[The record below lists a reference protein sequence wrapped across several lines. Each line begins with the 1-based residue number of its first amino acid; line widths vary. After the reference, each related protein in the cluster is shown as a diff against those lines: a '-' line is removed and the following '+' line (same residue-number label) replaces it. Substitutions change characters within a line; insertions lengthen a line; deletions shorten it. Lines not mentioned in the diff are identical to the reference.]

1 MANDILEPRDFFYTR
16 PPIPGAYR
24 RAKAR
29 LEDGTLLVLEEEGPR
44 VGIVSRG
51 EPKYVVSLH
60 EETAFP
66 VSCTCKGYRKH
77 QARGLYLCVHM
88 AATDLAVLGGMYLDT
103 LVTEK
108 PQVVFGEWA
117 SDAKARKALAYVFPA
132 GPYKSATVG
141 RVLALDPVYLRRVAT
156 KGKAQTRDGQR
167 LINAVRFVLKKAQVA
182 QASQAQDA
190 PEGWQ
195 VHGEK
200 SAQPQT
206 QPQVSS
212 PPVDDLAAL
221 AAQVQALQK
230 QLAAIAAALNSAQS
244 RQ

>member
-29 LEDGTLLVLEEEGPR
+29 LEDGTLLVLEEEGPQ

-51 EPKYVVSLH
+51 EPKYVVTLH

-66 VSCTCKGYRKH
+66 VSCTCEGYRKR
-77 QARGLYLCVHM
+77 QGRNGLYMCVHM

-117 SDAKARKALAYVFPA
+117 SDAKARRALAYVFPA

-141 RVLALDPVYLRRVAT
+141 RVLALDPAYLRRVAT
-156 KGKAQTRDGQR
+156 RGKAQTPKGLR
-167 LINAVRFVLKKAQVA
+167 LINAVRYVLKKAQAV
-182 QASQAQDA
+182 QAAQAQDV

-200 SAQPQT
+200 PAQSQVQPQ
-206 QPQVSS
+206 QEQS
-212 PPVDDLAAL
+212 PPVDLAAL

-230 QLAAIAAALNSAQS
+230 QLAAIAAALNSA
-244 RQ
+244 